1 MDILMKNYI
10 DLGFV
15 KIYYYSIMILIGM
28 MLGIYLVY
36 REFKRH
42 NLDVKQLDN
51 MAFYT
56 IIFGLLGARIWY
68 VLFNLSDYKSNL
80 WEVFA
85 IWHGGLAIH
94 GAIFGGLLFL
104 FFYCRKNKISFIKIT
119 DIVMPAVLI
128 GQIVGRWGNFF
139 NQEAHGGPV
148 SRAFLD
154 NLFIPDF
161 IIDGMFIKGQYYH
174 PTFLYES
181 IFNLLILI
189 FILCIRR
196 SKYIK
201 TGTVLSIYLMGY
213 GMLRFFIESM
223 RTDSLMFGSLRVAQ
237 LVSIAFYLIGS
248 IMLTISVSELD
259 DYNTVE
265 EPKKL
270 KVEKKEKELKRELTN
285 KIKTKDDKTTKKK
298 SKKKVK

>member
-10 DLGFV
+10 DLGFT

-42 NLDVKQLDN
+42 KMDTKLLDN

-56 IIFGLLGARIWY
+56 ILCGLLGARIWY
-68 VLFNLSDYKSNL
+68 VLFNLTEYQNNWL
-80 WEVFA
+80 EVFA

-94 GAIFGGLLFL
+94 GGIFGGLLFL
-104 FFYCRKNKISFIKIT
+104 FFYCRKKKLSFIKIT

-128 GQIVGRWGNFF
+128 GQIIGRWGNFF

-154 NLFIPDF
+154 KLCIPDF

-181 IFNLLILI
+181 IINVLILI

-196 SKYIK
+196 SKYTK

-213 GMLRFFIESM
+213 GVLRFFIESM

-259 DYNTVE
+259 DYNEKDKKDNT
-265 EPKKL
+265 KL
-270 KVEKKEKELKRELTN
+270 KVEKKETKKVN
-285 KIKTKDDKTTKKK
+285 KTIEKKTTKKS

>member
-10 DLGFV
+10 DLGFTKV
-15 KIYYYSIMILIGM
+15 YFYSIMILVGM
-28 MLGIYLVY
+28 LLGIFLVY

-42 NLDVKQLDN
+42 KMDTNVLDN

-56 IIFGLLGARIWY
+56 ILCGLLGARVWY
-68 VLFNLSDYKSNL
+68 VLFNLSEYQNNWL
-80 WEVFA
+80 EVFA
-85 IWHGGLAIH
+85 VWHGGLAIH

-104 FFYCRKNKISFIKIT
+104 FFYCRKKKISFIKIA

-139 NQEAHGGPV
+139 NQEAHGGIV
-148 SRAFLD
+148 SRTFLE
-154 NLFIPDF
+154 NLYIPEF
-161 IIDGMFIKGQYYH
+161 IIDGMFIKGKYYH

-248 IMLTISVSELD
+248 IMLTISVSKLD
-259 DYNTVE
+259 DYNNNDKKDY
-265 EPKKL
+265 KKL
-270 KVEKKEKELKRELTN
+270 EVNKKETKKDN
-285 KIKTKDDKTTKKK
+285 KIKENKTTKKS

>member
-1 MDILMKNYI
+1 MNILMKNYI

-15 KIYYYSIMILIGM
+15 QIYYYSIMILIGII
-28 MLGIYLVY
+28 LGIFLVY

-42 NLDVKQLDN
+42 GYEIKALDN
-51 MAFYT
+51 MVFYT
-56 IIFGLLGARIWY
+56 VICGLIGARIWY
-68 VLFNLSDYKSNL
+68 VLFNLSEYSSDWL
-80 WEVFA
+80 EVFA
-85 IWHGGLAIH
+85 VWHGGLAIH

-104 FFYCRKNKISFIKIT
+104 FFYSRKHNYSFIKIA

-139 NQEAHGGPV
+139 NQEAHGGVV
-148 SRAFLD
+148 SRAFLESIH
-154 NLFIPDF
+154 IPTF

-196 SKYIK
+196 SKYMK
-201 TGTVLSIYLMGY
+201 TGTVLSTYLMGY
-213 GMLRFFIESM
+213 GLLRFFIESM
-223 RTDSLMFGSLRVAQ
+223 RTDSLMLGSLRVAQ

-248 IMLTISVSELD
+248 IMLTVSVSELD
-259 DYNTVE
+259 DYNKKIE
-265 EPKKL
+265 KDNKL
-270 KVEKKEKELKRELTN
+270 KVK
-285 KIKTKDDKTTKKK
+285 KTTKKN